1 MRKYYIAGNWKLN
14 PAGDPLPLL
23 REVKMKVTGL
33 RKIDLM
39 IAPPFTGIHQAA
51 EMFKGTGVHISG
63 QSLFWEDKGA
73 FTAEISAPML
83 KAAGADTVIIGHS
96 ERRQYFGE
104 TDETVNKRMRAA
116 VSGGIIP
123 VLCIGETLAERE
135 KGVTLDVIK
144 TQLDGGLDGFSE
156 AELENT
162 IIAYE
167 PVWAIGTGKVASPS
181 DAQEVHEFIRRH
193 IRSMYS
199 AAFSDKTRLLYGGS
213 VKPANAQGL
222 FEQVDI
228 DGALI
233 GGASLSA
240 ESFAGIAGAA
250 SELS

>member
-23 REVKMKVTGL
+23 RDVKVKLTGM

-51 EMFKGTGVHISG
+51 EMFKETGVHISG
-63 QSLFWEDKGA
+63 QNLYWEDSGA
-73 FTAEISAPML
+73 FTGEISAAML

-104 TDETVNKRMRAA
+104 TNETVHKRIQSALA
-116 VSGGIIP
+116 EGLIP
-123 VLCIGETLAERE
+123 VVCVGETLEQRE
-135 KGVTLDVIK
+135 KGLALNVIK
-144 TQLDGGLDGFSE
+144 TQLDGAFAGLSE
-156 AELENT
+156 TRLENA

-193 IRSMYS
+193 LKQMVS
-199 AAFSDKTRLLYGGS
+199 ASFSDKTRILYGGS
-213 VKPANAQGL
+213 VKPDNAKGL

-240 ESFAGIAGAA
+240 ESFAGIAKATI
-250 SELS
+250 ELS